1 MQSGAEQMLGRGQG
15 VPRSARGVR
24 LASNATSDAW
34 AMEVYVGEKHDQ
46 KGGDMDENTIEF
58 DLDDDDEAEM
68 ASKFLA
74 IAVFYSRKS
83 FNAHILF

>member
-1 MQSGAEQMLGRGQG
+1 
-15 VPRSARGVR
+15 
-24 LASNATSDAW
+24 
-34 AMEVYVGEKHDQ
+34 MEVYVGEKHDQ

-83 FNAHILF
+83 FNPHILF